1 MPLVP
6 LHISRWAA
14 GRNEWR
20 RSRQSCDAHRPLHPF
35 FDSPFSDTWFSC
47 STQQDAVGCVWTWF
61 VDSSA
66 TSQATTQPTLPATT
80 SLVFDANSAVSA
92 SDVSATGSDEPSGT
106 TSTSSLYA
114 TATTTTAASDNDNQ
128 VDDGD
133 DDDDCE
139 DETWASIPST
149 ISHDATITSSAT
161 FPISSAQDTLTF
173 QIGDGLWAGHKSQTR
188 QWADNGASTASI
200 TGPNVSVSYAA
211 ATASSTIATPST
223 DSTPTLMSEWPAPHY
238 VIYAD
243 SWLGTMPDVSEL
255 GYFNRFI
262 LAFWEAT
269 AGAVDNVQAWTSWD
283 ESYRSQVVEAYHDAG
298 IAIMVAAFGS
308 TDLPTT
314 SGRDAKQVAQEL
326 ASFVKAYNLDGV
338 DIDYEGGSF
347 QPDEG
352 PC

>member
-1 MPLVP
+1 
-6 LHISRWAA
+6 
-14 GRNEWR
+14 
-20 RSRQSCDAHRPLHPF
+20 
-35 FDSPFSDTWFSC
+35 
-47 STQQDAVGCVWTWF
+47 
-61 VDSSA
+61 
-66 TSQATTQPTLPATT
+66 
-80 SLVFDANSAVSA
+80 
-92 SDVSATGSDEPSGT
+92 
-106 TSTSSLYA
+106 
-114 TATTTTAASDNDNQ
+114 
-128 VDDGD
+128 
-133 DDDDCE
+133 
-139 DETWASIPST
+139 
-149 ISHDATITSSAT
+149 
-161 FPISSAQDTLTF
+161 
-173 QIGDGLWAGHKSQTR
+173 
-188 QWADNGASTASI
+188 
-200 TGPNVSVSYAA
+200 
-211 ATASSTIATPST
+211 
-223 DSTPTLMSEWPAPHY
+223 MSEWPAPHY

>member
-1 MPLVP
+1 
-6 LHISRWAA
+6 
-14 GRNEWR
+14 
-20 RSRQSCDAHRPLHPF
+20 
-35 FDSPFSDTWFSC
+35 
-47 STQQDAVGCVWTWF
+47 
-61 VDSSA
+61 
-66 TSQATTQPTLPATT
+66 
-80 SLVFDANSAVSA
+80 
-92 SDVSATGSDEPSGT
+92 
-106 TSTSSLYA
+106 
-114 TATTTTAASDNDNQ
+114 
-128 VDDGD
+128 
-133 DDDDCE
+133 
-139 DETWASIPST
+139 
-149 ISHDATITSSAT
+149 
-161 FPISSAQDTLTF
+161 
-173 QIGDGLWAGHKSQTR
+173 
-188 QWADNGASTASI
+188 
-200 TGPNVSVSYAA
+200 
-211 ATASSTIATPST
+211 
-223 DSTPTLMSEWPAPHY
+223 
-238 VIYAD
+238 
-243 SWLGTMPDVSEL
+243 MPDVSEL